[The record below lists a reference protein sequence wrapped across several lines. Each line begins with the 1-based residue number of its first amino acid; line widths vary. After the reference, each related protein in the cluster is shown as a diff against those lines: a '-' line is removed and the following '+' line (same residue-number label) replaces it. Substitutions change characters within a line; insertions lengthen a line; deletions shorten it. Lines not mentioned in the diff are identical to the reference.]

1 MHFIFSEQ
9 GHYRNYRLRGGG
21 VREFLV
27 LECFHLMSAGLWKC
41 ELKSLLDLN
50 YLHLYYDLEWKLE
63 VNMDPTVENP
73 KLNLNQVSLVNI
85 RVRNRLLLACVSRTR
100 PH

>member
-9 GHYRNYRLRGGG
+9 GRYRNYRLRGGG

-50 YLHLYYDLEWKLE
+50 YLHLYYE
-63 VNMDPTVENP
+63 VGMKAGSQYGPYCGESQIEP
-73 KLNLNQVSLVNI
+73 EPSFS
-85 RVRNRLLLACVSRTR
+85 C
-100 PH
+100 